1 MQNYFALI
9 IFEDRMSQ
17 NTETE
22 KPINFDEIRL
32 DPISHIHRNNPQFI
46 ASLARGLE
54 LLRCFSANNQ
64 GLVPRISKND
74 RFT

>member
-1 MQNYFALI
+1 MDLFCRAKYNGKTIALI

-32 DPISHIHRNNPQFI
+32 DPISHIHRKTTRN
-46 ASLARGLE
+46 
-54 LLRCFSANNQ
+54 LL
-64 GLVPRISKND
+64 LL
-74 RFT
+74 

>member
-1 MQNYFALI
+1 MDLFCRAKYNGKTIALI

-32 DPISHIHRNNPQFI
+32 DLFRIYIRKTTRN
-46 ASLARGLE
+46 
-54 LLRCFSANNQ
+54 LL
-64 GLVPRISKND
+64 LL
-74 RFT
+74 